1 LHLTA
6 DAVRDRGRKQPD
18 AADSAVI
25 SHRPHSLLGALKH
38 RFRDVHTDP
47 LSSRK

>member
-1 LHLTA
+1 MPCETA
-6 DAVRDRGRKQPD
+6 AGNSPTP
-18 AADSAVI
+18 ADSAVI
-25 SHRPHSLLGALKH
+25 SHRRHSLLGALKH